1 MPFKFLSFDRLF
13 QIQFLFYF
21 LLFFFQSQN
30 SNWLAEVSFVAQI
43 ARIFQ
48 TIGAKRTS
56 EYKEKD
62 CITR

>member
-1 MPFKFLSFDRLF
+1 MAFKFLSFDRLF

-48 TIGAKRTS
+48 TIGAERTS

-62 CITR
+62 CIAR